1 MNALE
6 ILLGRRWILKSRDR
20 ELYYQVKD
28 QLGAV
33 KRFLTEKLGY
43 QVIVNPYLIK
53 AEKMPAK
60 PENWMGILEFHHKI
74 EYVFFCIVLMFLEE
88 KEAEEQFVLSE
99 LTEYI
104 QGQYREEQV
113 DWTIYSFRRHL
124 IKVLKYCVSCGILNV
139 DDGNEESFARD
150 DSSEVLYE
158 NTGVSRYFMKNFT
171 QDIMGFSSPEDF
183 QKEEWIGVDE
193 DRGIVRR
200 QRVYRRLLMTMG
212 MYRDPETEEDFAY
225 VKNFRNMIQGELS
238 EFLDCELHVHR
249 SGAFLI
255 LGEDCRMGRCF
266 PEENTLSD
274 IVLLVN
280 SLIGEK
286 IQEGKIVPGAEEQI
300 DLPREAFLGILE
312 ECRERYSRGFIKTYR
327 EMTTK
332 EFCQEVLSY
341 MKELSLIEERRG
353 DIWVSGAAGKI
364 AGEYPKD
371 FLEELNIG
379 ETKKV
384 GGKDEQ

>member
-255 LGEDCRMGRCF
+255 LGEDCRRGRCF

-364 AGEYPKD
+364 AGQYPKD

-384 GGKDEQ
+384 GGKDE

>member
-212 MYRDPETEEDFAY
+212 MYRDQETEEDFAY
-225 VKNFRNMIQGELS
+225 VK
-238 EFLDCELHVHR
+238 
-249 SGAFLI
+249 
-255 LGEDCRMGRCF
+255 
-266 PEENTLSD
+266 TLE
-274 IVLLVN
+274 I
-280 SLIGEK
+280 
-286 IQEGKIVPGAEEQI
+286 
-300 DLPREAFLGILE
+300 
-312 ECRERYSRGFIKTYR
+312 
-327 EMTTK
+327 
-332 EFCQEVLSY
+332 
-341 MKELSLIEERRG
+341 
-353 DIWVSGAAGKI
+353 
-364 AGEYPKD
+364 
-371 FLEELNIG
+371 
-379 ETKKV
+379 
-384 GGKDEQ
+384 

>member
-300 DLPREAFLGILE
+300 LLPREIFLGILE

-341 MKELSLIEERRG
+341 MKELSLIEERRE

-371 FLEELNIG
+371 FLKELKIG
-379 ETKKV
+379 EVKKL
-384 GGKDEQ
+384 GGRDE

>member
-113 DWTIYSFRRHL
+113 DWTVYSFRRHL

-212 MYRDPETEEDFAY
+212 MYRDQETEEDFAY

-300 DLPREAFLGILE
+300 LLPREIFLGILE

-341 MKELSLIEERRG
+341 MKELSLIEERRE

-371 FLEELNIG
+371 FLKELKIG
-379 ETKKV
+379 EVKKL
-384 GGKDEQ
+384 GGRDE

>member
-341 MKELSLIEERRG
+341 MKELSLIEERRE

-371 FLEELNIG
+371 FLKELKIG
-379 ETKKV
+379 EVKKL
-384 GGKDEQ
+384 GGRDE

>member
-28 QLGAV
+28 QLGVV

-300 DLPREAFLGILE
+300 VLPREAFLGILE

-364 AGEYPKD
+364 AGQYPKD

>member
-255 LGEDCRMGRCF
+255 LGEECRMGRCF

-364 AGEYPKD
+364 AGQYPKD

>member
-341 MKELSLIEERRG
+341 IKELSLIEERRG
-353 DIWVSGAAGKI
+353 DIWVSGAAWKI
-364 AGEYPKD
+364 TGQYPKD
-371 FLEELNIG
+371 FLEELKIR
-379 ETKKV
+379 ETKKL
-384 GGKDEQ
+384 GGRDEQ